1 MCLGVGGTEKTLC
14 DAGGVGARCVG
25 AALGKIACG
34 GDDAGRRAS
43 VAAGRARAAGIGIAA
58 KTSDAQMGGWLAG
71 ADVVAGLWN
80 PLPVPIGGSGRSA
93 NAGARAGTGGGASGE
108 PRAGYGSRSESGP
121 GAGLLVRSAT

>member
-25 AALGKIACG
+25 VAHGKIACG

-58 KTSDAQMGGWLAG
+58 KTSDAQMSFYFFLKKLA
-71 ADVVAGLWN
+71 LFYEKK
-80 PLPVPIGGSGRSA
+80 
-93 NAGARAGTGGGASGE
+93 T
-108 PRAGYGSRSESGP
+108 
-121 GAGLLVRSAT
+121 LLVQWKDVY